1 MAMTQEQRLRLA
13 CNAALNQN
21 SILNSNFRMAMMQ
34 GQGSDDKRK
43 CAWQEYGW
51 KENLCFDDFFNLYE
65 RQGVAHGVVDLLNEK
80 CFETNPWVIEG
91 DEFDEKRPETPWEK
105 SLRLFAKKSKLWKA
119 FKTADTYRLVGRYA
133 GIILQ
138 IADGG
143 AWTAPVTLSN
153 PVIKKLIP
161 AWEGQLTPAEIDTDE
176 NSATYG
182 EPKAWQYREGDV
194 VQAGTDAAVTPRT
207 LTIHPDRIIIIGDW
221 RSGSSFLKAGYNA
234 FVNLEKI
241 EGGSGE
247 SFLKNAGRQMHVDYD
262 KDVDLSQI
270 ARQYGLK
277 DVADL
282 KALFDEEAQS
292 LNNGGDRLMITQGA
306 RATPLVSTVPDPE
319 PHYNISI
326 QTVAASTR
334 IPAKV
339 IVGMQ
344 TGERASVEDLKQ
356 FNKRGQGRRVADL
369 SDDSDQII
377 EHLVRIKVIEP
388 VPGAEFTTMWDDLT
402 ESTQAEKL
410 AFADQM
416 ATVNQKS
423 AGNGDVPVFAS
434 TEIREAAGF
443 ENDAESDKAREDD
456 APLPDEAPDPAVAP
470 VTVPPVAAA

>member
-1 MAMTQEQRLRLA
+1 MATTHEQRLRMA

-21 SILNSNFRMAMMQ
+21 AIFGSNFRRAMMQ
-34 GQGSDDKRK
+34 GMGSDDKRK

-51 KENLCFDDFFNLYE
+51 KENPTFTDFFNLYE

-105 SLRLFAKKSKLWKA
+105 NVRLLAKKSKLWKA

-133 GIILQ
+133 AIILQ
-138 IADGG
+138 LADGKAWDSPVVG
-143 AWTAPVTLSN
+143 AR

-161 AWEGQLTPAEIDTDE
+161 AWEGQLTPDNIETDPQ
-176 NSATYG
+176 SANYG
-182 EPKAWQYREGDV
+182 EPQFWQYKEGDV
-194 VQAGTDAAVTPRT
+194 KQATADDSIAPRN
-207 LTIHPDRIIIIGDW
+207 LKIHPDRIIIIGDW
-221 RSGSSFLKAGYNA
+221 RAGSSFLKAGYNA

-247 SFLKNAGRQMHVDYD
+247 SFLKNAGRQMHVNYER
-262 KDVDLSQI
+262 DVNLAQI
-270 ARQYGLK
+270 ARDYGLK
-277 DVADL
+277 DVSEL
-282 KALFDEEAQS
+282 KTLFDEEAKS
-292 LNNGGDRLMITQGA
+292 LNTGGDRLMITQGA
-306 RATPLVSTVPDPE
+306 TATPLVSVVPDPQ
-319 PHYNISI
+319 PHYDISI

-334 IPAKV
+334 MPAKV

-369 SDDSDQII
+369 SDDSDQIV
-377 EHLVRIKVIEP
+377 EHLIRVKVIEP
-388 VPGAEFTTMWDDLT
+388 APNGEFTTMWDDLT

-416 ATVNQKS
+416 ATINQKN
-423 AGNGDVPVFAS
+423 AGTGEPPVYLS
-434 TEIREAAGF
+434 TEMREVSGF
-443 ENDAESDKAREDD
+443 DNDNDIQSQRDELGEQVDEDIE
-456 APLPDEAPDPAVAP
+456 PVIVPPAVPAA
-470 VTVPPVAAA
+470 VA

>member
-1 MAMTQEQRLRLA
+1 MANDPKRLRLA
-13 CNAALNQN
+13 LNAALNQN
-21 SILNSNFRMAMMQ
+21 AILGSNFRMAMMQ
-34 GQGSDDKRK
+34 GMGADDKRK

-65 RQGVAHGVVDLLNEK
+65 RQGIAHGVVDLLNEK

-105 SLRLFAKKSKLWKA
+105 SVRLFAKKSKLWKA
-119 FKTADTYRLVGRYA
+119 FKTADAYRLVGRYS

-143 AWTAPVTLSN
+143 NWDTPVN
-153 PVIKKLIP
+153 GQRPVIKKLIP
-161 AWEGQLTPAEIDTDE
+161 AWEGQLEPDGVVTDE
-176 NSATYG
+176 NSADYG
-182 EPKAWQYREGDV
+182 EPAFWQYREGDV
-194 VQAGTDAAVTPRT
+194 VQAGSDEVVSPRT
-207 LTIHPDRIIIIGDW
+207 LKIHPDRVIIIGDW
-221 RSGSSFLKAGYNA
+221 RAGSSFLKAGYNA

-262 KDVDLSQI
+262 KEVNLGQI
-270 ARQYGLK
+270 AKDYGLK
-277 DVADL
+277 DVSEL
-282 KALFDEEAQS
+282 KQLFDDEAKN
-292 LNNGGDRLMITQGA
+292 LNSGGDRLMITQGA

-326 QTVAASTR
+326 QTISASTR
-334 IPAKV
+334 MPAKV

-369 SDDSDQII
+369 SDDSDQIV
-377 EHLVRIKVIEP
+377 EHLIRIKIIEP
-388 VPGAEFTTMWDDLT
+388 APDAEFTTMWDDLT

-416 ATVNQKS
+416 ATINQKN
-423 AGNGDVPVFAS
+423 AGTGEPPVYLS
-434 TEIREAAGF
+434 TEMREVSGF
-443 ENDAESDKAREDD
+443 DNDNDIQSQRDD
-456 APLPDEAPDPAVAP
+456 LGEQIDDGIDPVTIPPAVPAA
-470 VTVPPVAAA
+470 VA